1 MTKIGRVRNPTKM
14 ARCSGKFSWFD
25 MNWVKAN
32 AQVKQLQMCIA
43 VAYKNGDMVKVTN
56 AS

>member
-1 MTKIGRVRNPTKM
+1 M

-25 MNWVKAN
+25 INWVKAN